1 MCNIV
6 FNNSDYFFFFF
17 ISKFCSKIVV
27 KYIYLLV
34 ICLEVKLFYIVNKNF
49 KVIMIIFIY
58 FMNNL
63 IFYDRKDIFYNDCK
77 FNCKMCKEIKIIKR
91 YNVEKEIFI

>member
-1 MCNIV
+1 
-6 FNNSDYFFFFF
+6 
-17 ISKFCSKIVV
+17 
-27 KYIYLLV
+27 
-34 ICLEVKLFYIVNKNF
+34 
-49 KVIMIIFIY
+49 MIIFIN